1 MKAMRKPWK
10 MITETFSEKETFE
23 LGYELGKKAKAGS
36 VYCLDGDLG
45 AGKTVFTK
53 GFAAGMGIT
62 EDVSSPTFMIVQE
75 YDGGEMNLYH
85 FDVYRIAD
93 PDEMF
98 DIGFEEYLSK
108 EGVCLIEWSCIIE
121 DILPENCIKIRI
133 TRDPSKGF
141 DYRKI
146 EIAGEPD

>member
-1 MKAMRKPWK
+1 MVV
-10 MITETFSEKETFE
+10 ETFSEKETYD
-23 LGYELGKKAKAGS
+23 LGYEFGKNAKAGS
-36 VYCLDGDLG
+36 IYLLDGDLG

-53 GFAAGMGIT
+53 GFAAGMGVK

-75 YDGGEMNLYH
+75 YYGEVLNLYH

-108 EGVCLIEWSCIIE
+108 GGVCLIEWACIIE
-121 DILPENCIKIRI
+121 DILPKGCIKIRI
-133 TRDPSKGF
+133 TKDVSEGF

-146 EIAGEPD
+146 EIE